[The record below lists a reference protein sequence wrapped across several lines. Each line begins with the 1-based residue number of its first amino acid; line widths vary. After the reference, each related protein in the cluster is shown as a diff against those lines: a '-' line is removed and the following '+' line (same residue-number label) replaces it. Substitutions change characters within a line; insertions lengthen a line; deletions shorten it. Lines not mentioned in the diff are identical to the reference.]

1 MTWRRSAYGYQ
12 TLTYNRSVGAL
23 NKNRLESLNQYL
35 EEYMQHLQTLNTD
48 QHDKINDIKQ
58 LIWVIQNEHR
68 CFR

>member
-23 NKNRLESLNQYL
+23 NKNRLENINQYL

-48 QHDKINDIKQ
+48 QYDKITDIKQ